1 MRVLI
6 ILHLII
12 FSLLTNQSLVYGQQ
26 RKVDLRIRILNLKEG
41 DYIKSNGF
49 ITFNYSVFNKGSD
62 IIYKYDSLYI
72 AGKLYDSLIKPRPFI
87 IPLPKDINVNDSI
100 VMSFSN
106 PYTSPIDYNYFNI
119 LLDVLPLNRSA
130 NGLILENLEQQ
141 KDNRAAVNFLKYRSP
156 TSNIK
161 GIEFDNFNLFPNPAD
176 KIVNIKFTDVVSDA
190 KFGIYDINGKLIKE
204 FSFTNFK
211 NSISINTSD
220 FDNGVYFI
228 TVSNN
233 QRSICSKLIIMH

>member
-6 ILHLII
+6 IFHLII
-12 FSLLTNQSLVYGQQ
+12 FSLLTSKSLVYGQQ
-26 RKVDLRIRILNLKEG
+26 RKVDLRIRILNLKDG
-41 DYIKSNGF
+41 DYIKSNGV

-72 AGKLYDSLIKPRPFI
+72 DGKLHDSLIKPRPFI

-106 PYTSPIDYNYFNI
+106 PYTSPFDYNYFNI

-141 KDNRAAVNFLKYRSP
+141 KDNRAVVNFLKYRSP
-156 TSNIK
+156 TSNIN
-161 GIEFDNFNLFPNPAD
+161 GFEFDKVNIFPNPAN
-176 KIVNIKFTDVVSDA
+176 KIVNIKFTDELSDA
-190 KFGIYDINGKLIKE
+190 KFSIYDTNGKLINE
-204 FSFTNFK
+204 CSFINSK

-220 FDNGVYFI
+220 FNNGVYFI
-228 TVSNN
+228 TVSNS
-233 QRSICSKLIIMH
+233 QKSICSKLIIMH